1 MNRIGYC
8 CINMSLNIG
17 KKKKD
22 FITVNRGMTKKTFE
36 TKGLEYVTELALLNI
51 DDMFKIIKL
60 FTKSISSLFS
70 SWFCCVYVYINWV
83 IVSLI

>member
-1 MNRIGYC
+1 
-8 CINMSLNIG
+8 MSLNVG

-51 DDMFKIIKL
+51 DDMFKIIK
-60 FTKSISSLFS
+60 
-70 SWFCCVYVYINWV
+70 
-83 IVSLI
+83 